1 MNLTSILCVLKRPT
15 FLTLLAFVF
24 PYVMWRMGRRRKLHH
39 GEKWQ
44 KTAVENVGSRGL
56 RSTTIYMLMKTRNAS
71 PPHTPPLFDL
81 IWNFVTF
88 LWYVI
93 LPPVFFSLLLA
104 IKTLWN
110 SQNKEG
116 QRTSCETALCSQWV
130 CWGGKSTSEVIE
142 CRSRK
147 GSRQI
152 QPWILKKIEKD
163 CWRCTPGLRILP

>member
-1 MNLTSILCVLKRPT
+1 MP
-15 FLTLLAFVF
+15 
-24 PYVMWRMGRRRKLHH
+24 LH
-39 GEKWQ
+39 
-44 KTAVENVGSRGL
+44 
-56 RSTTIYMLMKTRNAS
+56 
-71 PPHTPPLFDL
+71 PPAHPFDL

-130 CWGGKSTSEVIE
+130 CWGRKPTSEVIE
-142 CRSRK
+142 GRSRK
-147 GSRQI
+147 GSRQV
-152 QPWILKKIEKD
+152 QPWILKKKKIAGD
-163 CWRCTPGLRILP
+163 TPQDWEFSHKLTLSVRSGLPTYFNLLWASTSHPGNHWKITFKLSYRYKIQVKEFISLMI

>member
-15 FLTLLAFVF
+15 FLTLVAFVF
-24 PYVMWRMGRRRKLHH
+24 PCVMWRMGRRRKMHH
-39 GEKWQ
+39 GERRQ
-44 KTAVENVGSRGL
+44 KTAVENVGSRRL

-71 PPHTPPLFDL
+71 PPPTPPTFDL

-110 SQNKEG
+110 SQNKGRFLSGTGG
-116 QRTSCETALCSQWV
+116 QRTSCETALCSQWIS
-130 CWGGKSTSEVIE
+130 WGGKPTSEVI
-142 CRSRK
+142 
-147 GSRQI
+147 
-152 QPWILKKIEKD
+152 
-163 CWRCTPGLRILP
+163 